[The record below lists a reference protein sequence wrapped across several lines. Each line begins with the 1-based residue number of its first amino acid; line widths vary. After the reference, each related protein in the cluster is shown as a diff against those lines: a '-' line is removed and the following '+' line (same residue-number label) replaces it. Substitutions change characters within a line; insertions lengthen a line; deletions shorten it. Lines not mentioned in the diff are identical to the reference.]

1 VNTFAG
7 RNNGR
12 NPESPEFSEPPFSGF
27 ISPQQNL
34 AMQHMR
40 NIGMFE
46 QKTPLRE
53 TSRQCFFLS
62 RIQHIAQQNTWAVSG
77 CRYFFLLAGCLSD
90 SIHSQGHLNWRIT
103 PLSKQFA
110 TPIYQLIRQIW
121 KGNNPSQGTYYP
133 KLVANYLLFGM
144 ILQYRVC
151 LVVWG
156 SVL

>member
-1 VNTFAG
+1 MNTFAG

-77 CRYFFLLAGCLSD
+77 CRYFFYWQDVCRTPSTARVTLIGGSP
-90 SIHSQGHLNWRIT
+90 HLVSSLQPPFISYLGKFGRGTT
-103 PLSKQFA
+103 PVRGLTIQS
-110 TPIYQLIRQIW
+110 
-121 KGNNPSQGTYYP
+121 
-133 KLVANYLLFGM
+133 
-144 ILQYRVC
+144 
-151 LVVWG
+151 
-156 SVL
+156 